1 MTIPALTLRV
11 LGGLA
16 LGGMFYGG
24 LWFTVERLI
33 KSAAPPTNGERTSR
47 GASAGIAMSSLLVR
61 FALALAGFIWMTNG
75 RWQNAL
81 ACLAGFEAAR
91 LAIVRWRRCT

>member
-1 MTIPALTLRV
+1 MTLLSLMIPAL
-11 LGGLA
+11 GGAA

-24 LWFTVERLI
+24 LWFTVERLL
-33 KSAAPPTNGERTSR
+33 KSATAATDKRSSKS
-47 GASAGIAMSSLLVR
+47 ASAGIALISLMVR
-61 FALALAGFIWMTNG
+61 FALALAGFIWLANG